1 VLLKVVEGW
10 RMVEGMEGGG
20 GDRGGGIVIDGGGE
34 RRVMS
39 WQCLLTAM

>member
-1 VLLKVVEGW
+1 ME
-10 RMVEGMEGGG
+10 EGMEGGG
-20 GDRGGGIVIDGGGE
+20 VVVNGGGE